1 MSESQNY
8 KNHTRWRPPYHFFL
22 VPLMLINLIYTAV
35 RVFQDPSWDR
45 GMFLL
50 LAFGLV
56 TLTVL
61 SRTQTLTVQ
70 DRLIQLEERV
80 RYKAILSS
88 ELARRALSLKMS
100 QVIGLRFAG
109 DEELPDL
116 IERALNGEFEKQKD
130 IKTAVINWRGDFL
143 RV

>member
-116 IERALNGEFEKQKD
+116 IERTLNGEFEKQKD
-130 IKTAVINWRGDFL
+130 IKTAVTKWRGDFL